1 MKETFG
7 KRLYDLRKE
16 KGIGQVELAKQLGV
30 GKSIISYW
38 EKDLSEPKMSNIIA
52 IAKYFN
58 VTSDY
63 LLGLEE

>member
-38 EKDLSEPKMSNIIA
+38 EKDSAEPKLSNIVA

-58 VTSDY
+58 ISADY
-63 LLGLEE
+63 LLGLED